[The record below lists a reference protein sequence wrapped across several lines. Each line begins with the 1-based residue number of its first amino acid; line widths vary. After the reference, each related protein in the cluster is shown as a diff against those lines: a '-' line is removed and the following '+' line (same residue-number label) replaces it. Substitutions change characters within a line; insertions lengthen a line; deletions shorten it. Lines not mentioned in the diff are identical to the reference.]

1 MTPEVR
7 MGSTTLTDPPLLTS
21 LFNDL
26 RFAWVWLLVRLY
38 VGYEWLAAGWE
49 KTHESA
55 WTQTGLAVKGF
66 WTRAIMVPQPPARP
80 AIEYE
85 WYRSFIEFLLSSN
98 AYPWFAKFIVFCE
111 LSIGVALILGV
122 AVGLGAFFGAFMNWN
137 FIMSGSGSTN
147 GMLIVLSILLVLAW
161 KVAGYWGA
169 DRWVLRW
176 IGTPWNRSGFFAGRG
191 EPRPSN

>member
-49 KTHESA
+49 KTHEPA

-66 WTRAIMVPQPPARP
+66 WTHAIVVPQPPARP
-80 AIEYE
+80 PIEYE
-85 WYRSFIEFLLSSN
+85 WYRSFIEFLLNSN
-98 AYPWFAKFIVFCE
+98 AHAWFAKFIVFGE
-111 LSIGVALILGV
+111 LAIGIALIVGV
-122 AVGLGAFFGAFMNWN
+122 VVGISAFFGAFMNWN

-147 GMLIVLSILLVLAW
+147 GMLIVLSILLILAW

-169 DRWVLRW
+169 DRWVLRG
-176 IGTPWNRSGFFAGRG
+176 IGTPWNRNGLFAGRG
-191 EPRPSN
+191 VSRPAH